1 MRGVLQKRKK
11 QMGLEKRMNRLLFST
26 MIPMACLLVILLLI
40 FWQYAGQYNKLSENL
55 AVSSKF
61 NLSFKDEL
69 DLEMYY
75 LAIGS
80 KEASELDDVLGQVE
94 DAQNIMEKLRQNTYH
109 ASGVKCLNSLDAYLD
124 NLKKRMVQL
133 MEIKEYDRR
142 MEFMD
147 SNIRIITGLIMQEM
161 QNYIYNESMYL
172 VQVETSLTHRVK
184 ILISGMAVLLL
195 ATLGILMRRSFRLTG
210 GIIQPVTE
218 MRDKVKKVG
227 KGNFDVLPVSA
238 EIIEIEELDQGINK
252 MAHRISGLLE
262 NVRQEKEMQH
272 LTELQLIQAQVNPH
286 FLYNTLD
293 TIVWL
298 IEGGMTDD
306 AVEMISSLSIFFRT
320 SLSKGN
326 DIIPLSEEKRHTL
339 SYLEIQQFRYRD
351 ILEFELSI
359 PKELEENTRACVDEI
374 RKILSRQ
381 DGRREWFLAV
391 GQSVDRLS
399 QIQKSYHTAS
409 RAFSQRYLYD
419 ENILYYDEMETMEHP
434 GGQAETEDNAYL
446 QKVDVNALNPAILQK
461 FLSNGLQEET
471 ENFVK
476 DYFYAIGQ
484 EPMESLVFRNY
495 VILNVRFSVISFIK
509 GLGCDTNEMESAD
522 TEEVLAESGKN
533 MESAI
538 AYAKKM
544 ISQAIEIRDQNSGN
558 KNRSILK
565 TAVDFIDSHYMD
577 EEISLNTVANVANVS
592 SNHFS
597 ALFSQNM
604 GQTFIEYLTT
614 LRMNKAKELLR
625 CTGMRSSEIAGE
637 IGYKDAHYFSYLFKK
652 TQGMTPSDYRKAREE
667 KA

>member
-1 MRGVLQKRKK
+1 MLKIFLAEDEVVVR
-11 QMGLEKRMNRLLFST
+11 ETIKRMIPWEELGFELVGEAADGEMALPLLIRQQPDLLITDIKMPFMDGLTLARLAKKE
-26 MIPMACLLVILLLI
+26 IPGLKVVILSGYDDFNYAKQAIGIGVEDYLLKPITKNALIERLSEIRSRYEHEKTQKEYYEKFQREMQAYEKNSSRDFFEALVGGSMDMMEVYKRAEKLGLDIVAEAYNVLI
-40 FWQYAGQYNKLSENL
+40 FTMNCDEDFSGQRDEY
-55 AVSSKF
+55 SSWEAE
-61 NLSFKDEL
+61 S
-69 DLEMYY
+69 LE
-75 LAIGS
+75 
-80 KEASELDDVLGQVE
+80 
-94 DAQNIMEKLRQNTYH
+94 
-109 ASGVKCLNSLDAYLD
+109 
-124 NLKKRMVQL
+124 
-133 MEIKEYDRR
+133 
-142 MEFMD
+142 
-147 SNIRIITGLIMQEM
+147 
-161 QNYIYNESMYL
+161 
-172 VQVETSLTHRVK
+172 
-184 ILISGMAVLLL
+184 
-195 ATLGILMRRSFRLTG
+195 
-210 GIIQPVTE
+210 
-218 MRDKVKKVG
+218 
-227 KGNFDVLPVSA
+227 
-238 EIIEIEELDQGINK
+238 
-252 MAHRISGLLE
+252 LLE
-262 NVRQEKEMQH
+262 NFFAGHSSAMLFRSNIFSYGLLLKGQRE
-272 LTELQLIQAQVNPH
+272 
-286 FLYNTLD
+286 
-293 TIVWL
+293 TI
-298 IEGGMTDD
+298 
-306 AVEMISSLSIFFRT
+306 
-320 SLSKGN
+320 
-326 DIIPLSEEKRHTL
+326 
-339 SYLEIQQFRYRD
+339 
-351 ILEFELSI
+351 
-359 PKELEENTRACVDEI
+359 EENTRACVDEI

-419 ENILYYDEMETMEHP
+419 ENVLYYDEMETMEHP

>member
-1 MRGVLQKRKK
+1 MLKIFLAEDEVVVR
-11 QMGLEKRMNRLLFST
+11 ETIKRMIPWEELGFELVGEAADGEMALPLLIRQQPDLLITDIKMPFMDGLTLARLAKKE
-26 MIPMACLLVILLLI
+26 IPGLKVVILSGYDDFNYAKQAIGIGVEDYLLKPITKNALIERLSEIRSRYEHEKTQKEYYEKFQREMQAYEKNSSRDFFEALVGGSMDMMEVYKRAEKLGLDIVAEAYNVLI
-40 FWQYAGQYNKLSENL
+40 FTMNCDEDFSGQRDEY
-55 AVSSKF
+55 SSWEAE
-61 NLSFKDEL
+61 S
-69 DLEMYY
+69 LE
-75 LAIGS
+75 
-80 KEASELDDVLGQVE
+80 
-94 DAQNIMEKLRQNTYH
+94 
-109 ASGVKCLNSLDAYLD
+109 
-124 NLKKRMVQL
+124 
-133 MEIKEYDRR
+133 
-142 MEFMD
+142 
-147 SNIRIITGLIMQEM
+147 
-161 QNYIYNESMYL
+161 
-172 VQVETSLTHRVK
+172 
-184 ILISGMAVLLL
+184 
-195 ATLGILMRRSFRLTG
+195 
-210 GIIQPVTE
+210 
-218 MRDKVKKVG
+218 
-227 KGNFDVLPVSA
+227 
-238 EIIEIEELDQGINK
+238 
-252 MAHRISGLLE
+252 LLE
-262 NVRQEKEMQH
+262 NFFAGHSSAMLFRSNIFSYGVLLKGQRE
-272 LTELQLIQAQVNPH
+272 
-286 FLYNTLD
+286 
-293 TIVWL
+293 TI
-298 IEGGMTDD
+298 
-306 AVEMISSLSIFFRT
+306 
-320 SLSKGN
+320 
-326 DIIPLSEEKRHTL
+326 
-339 SYLEIQQFRYRD
+339 
-351 ILEFELSI
+351 
-359 PKELEENTRACVDEI
+359 EENTRACVDEI

-391 GQSVDRLS
+391 GQSVERLS

-461 FLSNGLQEET
+461 FLSNGLQEEA

-565 TAVDFIDSHYMD
+565 TAVDFIDSHYM
-577 EEISLNTVANVANVS
+577 EEDISLNTVSNVANVS

-652 TQGMTPSDYRKAREE
+652 TQGMTPSDYRKARED

>member
-1 MRGVLQKRKK
+1 MLKIFLAEDEVVVR
-11 QMGLEKRMNRLLFST
+11 ETIKRMIPWEELGFELVGEAADGEMALPLLIRQQPDLLITDIKMPFMDGLTLARLAKKE
-26 MIPMACLLVILLLI
+26 IPGLKVVILSGYDDFNYAKQAIGIGVEDYLLKPITKNVLIERLSEIRSRYEHEKTQKEYYEKFQREMQAYEKNSSRDFFEALVGGSMDMMEVYKRAEKLGLDIVAEAYNVLI
-40 FWQYAGQYNKLSENL
+40 FTMNCDEDFSGQRDEY
-55 AVSSKF
+55 SSWEAE
-61 NLSFKDEL
+61 S
-69 DLEMYY
+69 LE
-75 LAIGS
+75 
-80 KEASELDDVLGQVE
+80 
-94 DAQNIMEKLRQNTYH
+94 
-109 ASGVKCLNSLDAYLD
+109 
-124 NLKKRMVQL
+124 
-133 MEIKEYDRR
+133 
-142 MEFMD
+142 
-147 SNIRIITGLIMQEM
+147 
-161 QNYIYNESMYL
+161 
-172 VQVETSLTHRVK
+172 
-184 ILISGMAVLLL
+184 
-195 ATLGILMRRSFRLTG
+195 
-210 GIIQPVTE
+210 
-218 MRDKVKKVG
+218 
-227 KGNFDVLPVSA
+227 
-238 EIIEIEELDQGINK
+238 
-252 MAHRISGLLE
+252 LLE
-262 NVRQEKEMQH
+262 NFFAGHSSAMLFRSNIFSYGVLLKGQRE
-272 LTELQLIQAQVNPH
+272 
-286 FLYNTLD
+286 
-293 TIVWL
+293 TI
-298 IEGGMTDD
+298 
-306 AVEMISSLSIFFRT
+306 
-320 SLSKGN
+320 
-326 DIIPLSEEKRHTL
+326 
-339 SYLEIQQFRYRD
+339 
-351 ILEFELSI
+351 
-359 PKELEENTRACVDEI
+359 EENTRACVDEI